1 MRYKLKA
8 EFINTYKI
16 IKLTDQTF
24 VYVEFVSFKV
34 IYNKLQ
40 IKH

>member
-16 IKLTDQTF
+16 IKLTDQTL
-24 VYVEFVSFKV
+24 VYVECV
-34 IYNKLQ
+34 IQSYL
-40 IKH
+40 